1 MKVSI
6 GHNFI
11 VGPWGGGNSFAIQL
25 KQYLENHNVH
35 VTNTLEDA
43 DIDIILLTEPRSSTR
58 SSAFS
63 HHEVKKYIKKYK
75 NTIVVN
81 RINECDERK
90 NTKGLNKFLIN
101 VSKVSDYTV
110 FISNWLQD
118 LYIQQGFTKKSYS
131 VIRNGGNPEIF
142 SYSKSLPNNKI
153 TKIITHHWGSDVM
166 KGANIY
172 KKLDE
177 LMGTSLYKDKFE
189 FIYVGNVPKKSNFK
203 NTTIIE
209 PKYGSEL
216 AAILKSCDLY
226 ITGSL
231 NEPAGM
237 HHIESSLCGL
247 PILYI
252 ESGGIPEYCSEFG
265 LAYNYNNLEEKVKEI
280 LIKRE
285 ELHRNLKYYPYTGEK
300 MCKQYLDLFQ
310 DLLTNKTTILKS
322 RKVAKYQYL
331 KREYRLFNKNF
342 YI

>member
-1 MKVSI
+1 LKVSI

-43 DIDIILLTEPRSSTR
+43 DIDIILLTEPRNSTR

-63 HHEVKKYIKKYK
+63 HHEVKKYIKKYN

-203 NTTIIE
+203 NTKIIE

-216 AAILKSCDLY
+216 AAILKSCDL
-226 ITGSL
+226 
-231 NEPAGM
+231 
-237 HHIESSLCGL
+237 
-247 PILYI
+247 
-252 ESGGIPEYCSEFG
+252 
-265 LAYNYNNLEEKVKEI
+265 
-280 LIKRE
+280 
-285 ELHRNLKYYPYTGEK
+285 
-300 MCKQYLDLFQ
+300 
-310 DLLTNKTTILKS
+310 
-322 RKVAKYQYL
+322 
-331 KREYRLFNKNF
+331 
-342 YI
+342 

>member
-11 VGPWGGGNSFAIQL
+11 NGPWGGGNSFAIQL
-25 KQYLENHNVH
+25 KEYLEYQNVQ
-35 VTNTLEDA
+35 VTNNLKDS
-43 DIDIILLTEPRSSTR
+43 DIDIILLTEPRGSTR

-63 HHEVKKYIKKYK
+63 HHKVKKYIKNHKD
-75 NTIVVN
+75 TIVIH

-90 NTKGLNKFLIN
+90 NTRGLNKFLIN
-101 VSKVSDYTV
+101 VSKVADHTV

-118 LYIQQGFTKKSYS
+118 LYIQQGFQKKSFS

-153 TKIITHHWGSDVM
+153 KKIITHHWGTDVM

-172 KKLDE
+172 KKIDE
-177 LMGTSLYKDKFE
+177 LMGTSFYKDKFE
-189 FIYVGNVPKKSNFK
+189 FIYVGNVPNELKFK
-203 NTTIIE
+203 NTKIIE
-209 PKYGSEL
+209 PKFGTEL
-216 AAILKSCDLY
+216 ATILKSCDLY

-247 PILYI
+247 PILYV

-265 LAYNYNNLEEKVKEI
+265 VPYNYNNLEEKIKEI
-280 LIKRE
+280 VTKSE
-285 ELHRNLKYYPYTGEK
+285 ELHKKLEYYPYTGEK
-300 MCKQYLDLFQ
+300 MCKQYFDLFQ
-310 DLLTNKTTILKS
+310 NLLTNKSEILKS
-322 RKVAKYQYL
+322 RKIAKYQYL
-331 KREYRLFNKNF
+331 KREYRIFNKNF

>member
-35 VTNTLEDA
+35 VTNTLEDT

-203 NTTIIE
+203 NTKIIE

-265 LAYNYNNLEEKVKEI
+265 LAYNYNNLEEKIKEI
-280 LIKRE
+280 IIKRE

-300 MCKQYLDLFQ
+300 MCKQYLDLFKY
-310 DLLTNKTTILKS
+310 LITNKTTILKS
-322 RKVAKYQYL
+322 RKVTKYQYL

>member
-1 MKVSI
+1 LKVSI

-11 VGPWGGGNSFAIQL
+11 NGPWGGGNSFAIQL
-25 KQYLENHNVH
+25 KEYLENQNVQ
-35 VTNTLEDA
+35 VTNNLKDS

-63 HHEVKKYIKKYK
+63 HHKVKNYIKNHKD
-75 NTIVVN
+75 TIVIH

-101 VSKVSDYTV
+101 VSKVADHTV

-118 LYIQQGFTKKSYS
+118 LYIQQGFQKKSFS
-131 VIRNGGNPEIF
+131 VIRNGGNSKIF

-153 TKIITHHWGSDVM
+153 KKIITHHWGTDVM

-172 KKLDE
+172 KKIDE
-177 LMGTSLYKDKFE
+177 LMGNSFYKDKFE
-189 FIYVGNVPKKSNFK
+189 FIYVGNVPNKLKFK
-203 NTTIIE
+203 NTKIIE
-209 PKYGSEL
+209 PKYGTEL
-216 AAILKSCDLY
+216 AVILKNCDLY

-247 PILYI
+247 PILYV

-265 LAYNYNNLEEKVKEI
+265 VSYNYNNLEEKIKEI
-280 LIKRE
+280 ITKSE
-285 ELHRNLKYYPYTGEK
+285 ELHKKLEYYPYTGEK

-310 DLLTNKTTILKS
+310 NLLTNKSEILNS
-322 RKVAKYQYL
+322 RKITKYQYL
-331 KREYRLFNKNF
+331 KREYRIFNKNF